1 MSMTASMC
9 LSMTGRP
16 TRAQII
22 NEQIRNS
29 YSYLPKGGQY
39 EEQKIQTG
47 YRQME
52 KGRT

>member
-1 MSMTASMC
+1 MSITASMC

-29 YSYLPKGGQY
+29 YSYLPKGGQD
-39 EEQKIQTG
+39 EKQEIQTRH
-47 YRQME
+47 RQME
-52 KGRT
+52 KSRT

>member
-29 YSYLPKGGQY
+29 YSYLPKGGQD
-39 EEQKIQTG
+39 EKQEIQT
-47 YRQME
+47 RNEKME
-52 KGRT
+52 RNRT